1 MNIDLIRKKL
11 ESNLNKR
18 VIITVHGMRN
28 KVTRYEGTLYKTY
41 PNIFSILESGI
52 EKSFSYN
59 DYIIGDVKIKF
70 L

>member
-1 MNIDLIRKKL
+1 MNIDLIRKKI
-11 ESNLNKR
+11 EDNLNKR
-18 VIITVHGMRN
+18 VIVSVHGLRN

-41 PNIFSILESGI
+41 PNIFSIIEDGT